1 MNDKR
6 ELRLDIVNKGSMD
19 EGENRTETLLW

>member
-6 ELRLDIVNKGSMD
+6 ELRLDIDNKGSMD